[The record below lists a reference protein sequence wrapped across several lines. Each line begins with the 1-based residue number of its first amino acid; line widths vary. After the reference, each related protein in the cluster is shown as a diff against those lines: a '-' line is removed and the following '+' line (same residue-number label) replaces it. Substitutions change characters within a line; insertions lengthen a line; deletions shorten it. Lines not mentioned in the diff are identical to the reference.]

1 MASIKLETDNKN
13 YTFIPFA
20 IRVQTNGYITVRGK
34 LNDDRIAYLH
44 LSSKYNNYCKLEIC
58 HTGLWIDVTNIL

>member
-1 MASIKLETDNKN
+1 MASIKLETVNKN

-44 LSSKYNNYCKLEIC
+44 LSSNYCKLEIC
-58 HTGLWIDVTNIL
+58 HTGLWVDVTNIL